1 MNIYVGNLPYTTTED
16 DLREAFER
24 HGSVSSAKVVIDRET
39 NRSKGFGFIEMPEQ
53 DEAEAAVKALDGA
66 PMNGRPLRVNPAN
79 PRTPGGGGGGG
90 GGPGGGGPGGMRRPS
105 GDGQRQR

>member
-24 HGSVSSAKVVIDRET
+24 HGAVSSAKVVIDRET

-79 PRTPGGGGGGG
+79 PRTPGGGG
-90 GGPGGGGPGGMRRPS
+90 PGGGGPGGMRRPS